1 MQSIETKKTSTAL
14 ALAAELIEDTRS
26 LGYIRD
32 DSKPKVVDID
42 DVEEEVVLPWYKQ
55 YWLVIMTQWESLKE
69 AIMPDITITLTD
81 TQYKG
86 LQYAAADPQDWAD
99 NALTNRARIANDEI
113 ISMYTNRALDEGVA
127 IPATRELIVA
137 DAFTRSWAKTA
148 AQVQAE
154 AEAQET
160 P

>member
-1 MQSIETKKTSTAL
+1 
-14 ALAAELIEDTRS
+14 
-26 LGYIRD
+26 
-32 DSKPKVVDID
+32 
-42 DVEEEVVLPWYKQ
+42 
-55 YWLVIMTQWESLKE
+55 
-69 AIMPDITITLTD
+69 MPDITITLTD

-137 DAFTRSWAKTA
+137 DAFTRGWAKTA
-148 AQVQAE
+148 AQVNAE
-154 AEAQET
+154 AEASET

>member
-1 MQSIETKKTSTAL
+1 
-14 ALAAELIEDTRS
+14 
-26 LGYIRD
+26 
-32 DSKPKVVDID
+32 
-42 DVEEEVVLPWYKQ
+42 
-55 YWLVIMTQWESLKE
+55 
-69 AIMPDITITLTD
+69 MPDIIITLTD

-137 DAFTRSWAKTA
+137 DAFTRGWAKTA
-148 AQVQAE
+148 AQINAE
-154 AEAQET
+154 ASET

>member
-1 MQSIETKKTSTAL
+1 
-14 ALAAELIEDTRS
+14 
-26 LGYIRD
+26 
-32 DSKPKVVDID
+32 
-42 DVEEEVVLPWYKQ
+42 
-55 YWLVIMTQWESLKE
+55 
-69 AIMPDITITLTD
+69 MPDITITLTD

-99 NALTNRARIANDEI
+99 NAVTDRARVANDEI

-137 DAFTRSWAKTA
+137 DAFTRGWAKTA
-148 AQVQAE
+148 AQVNAE
-154 AEAQET
+154 AEAASET

>member
-1 MQSIETKKTSTAL
+1 
-14 ALAAELIEDTRS
+14 
-26 LGYIRD
+26 
-32 DSKPKVVDID
+32 
-42 DVEEEVVLPWYKQ
+42 
-55 YWLVIMTQWESLKE
+55 
-69 AIMPDITITLTD
+69 MPNITITLTD

-137 DAFTRSWAKTA
+137 DAFTRGWAKTA
-148 AQVQAE
+148 AQLNAE
-154 AEAQET
+154 ASET